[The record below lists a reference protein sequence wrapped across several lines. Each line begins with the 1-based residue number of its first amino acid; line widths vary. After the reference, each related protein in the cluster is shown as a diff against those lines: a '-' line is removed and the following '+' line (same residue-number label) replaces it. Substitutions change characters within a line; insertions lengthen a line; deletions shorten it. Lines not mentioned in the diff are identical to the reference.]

1 MMKKK
6 LSLFRS
12 ISSEDFLLQMS
23 GNSGAGM
30 AVAGHIAK
38 PMVGETIRESQ
49 CIKSCIT

>member
-23 GNSGAGM
+23 GNGGAGT
-30 AVAGHIAK
+30 VAGHIAK
-38 PMVGETIRESQ
+38 PMVGENHSGESVY
-49 CIKSCIT
+49 